1 MALTKKFIKTPKK
14 KPAAPVAETTAIDA
28 PVKALVPLSKDRHP
42 VSIDPLTRYLNEVG
56 KFPILSREEEEEVV
70 AHYLKHQD
78 KESAQK
84 LIVSNL
90 RLVVKIAM
98 EYRRAFQNIL
108 DLIQEGNMGLMRAV
122 GKYDP
127 TKGTRFSYYA
137 SWWIRAFILK
147 YIVDNFKLVKIGTT
161 QAQKKLFY
169 NLSRERQKLESQ
181 GFTAGSQ
188 VLSERLDVKESEV
201 VEMQQRMGSQ
211 DMSLD
216 APNPYTDGQLN
227 MDFFASEGPS
237 SEDKVEQNELKKRL
251 FENMNEFVAT
261 LAEKE
266 KSIFEKRLY
275 AEVPKTLQEI
285 ADEYGITRE
294 RIRQIEERVVKKL
307 KTFFQGKG
315 FEVDAAQPDD

>member
-1 MALTKKFIKTPKK
+1 MISKKKFIKVPIKK
-14 KPAAPVAETTAIDA
+14 NDVVPVIVKES
-28 PVKALVPLSKDRHP
+28 KALVPLSPDRHP
-42 VSIDPLTRYLNEVG
+42 ATLDPLTRYLNEIG

-70 AHYLKHQD
+70 KHYTEFQD

-98 EYRRAFQNIL
+98 EYKRAFQNIL

-169 NLSRERQKLESQ
+169 NLSRERQRLESQ
-181 GFTAGSQ
+181 GFAAGTQ
-188 VLSERLDVKESEV
+188 ILSERLDVKEKEV
-201 VEMQQRMGSQ
+201 IEMQQRMGT

-216 APNPYTDGQLN
+216 APNPYMDGQIN
-227 MDFFASEGPS
+227 MDFFSSEGPS
-237 SEDKVEQNELKKRL
+237 SEDKVEQSELKKRL
-251 FENMNEFVAT
+251 FENLNEFVGT
-261 LAEKE
+261 LGDKE
-266 KSIFEKRLY
+266 KNIFQKRLY
-275 AEVPKTLQEI
+275 SEVPKTLQEI

-294 RIRQIEERVVKKL
+294 RIRQLEERVVKKL

-315 FEVDAAQPDD
+315 FEVDAANPKDD